1 MAKRIFKLL
10 NVSKTEYRFDEAID
24 LAAGHKL
31 SAAEPLIRKV
41 EDKDVEA
48 QIEKLN
54 ANKVNNTPP
63 TAAAEEAKPQGKAPI
78 TYDDF
83 AKMDIRT
90 GKIVSAEKVEGA
102 DKLLKLGIDIGSEVR
117 TVVSGIA
124 LYYTAEQALGKQV
137 TILVN
142 LQPRKLRGIMSEG
155 MILMAEAEG
164 GKLLFVSPEGDAPA
178 GSTVS

>member
-1 MAKRIFKLL
+1 M
-10 NVSKTEYRFDEAID
+10 
-24 LAAGHKL
+24 
-31 SAAEPLIRKV
+31 
-41 EDKDVEA
+41 
-48 QIEKLN
+48 
-54 ANKVNNTPP
+54 
-63 TAAAEEAKPQGKAPI
+63 
-78 TYDDF
+78 
-83 AKMDIRT
+83 
-90 GKIVSAEKVEGA
+90 
-102 DKLLKLGIDIGSEVR
+102 
-117 TVVSGIA
+117 SGIA